1 MNYIKENK
9 VIILNVF
16 FIDKDIESI
25 ADPLSMKA
33 YNSLYDLNNILRINI
48 KLLTKKQR
56 RRLYMKY
63 YLNMSNVKIARME
76 NVSEGAIRK
85 SIMQSIN
92 KLRRKLFKYI
102 Y

>member
-1 MNYIKENK
+1 MDI
-9 VIILNVF
+9 F
-16 FIDKDIESI
+16 FIDKDIELI

-33 YNSLYDLNNILRINI
+33 YDSLYDLNNILRINI
-48 KLLTKKQR
+48 KMLTKKQR
-56 RRLYMKY
+56 RRLHMKY
-63 YLNMSNVKIARME
+63 YLNMSNIKIARVE

>member
-33 YNSLYDLNNILRINI
+33 YNCLYDLNNILRINI

-63 YLNMSNVKIARME
+63 YLNMSNIKIAKIE

-85 SIMQSIN
+85 SITQSIN
-92 KLRRKLFKYI
+92 KLRKKMFKYI